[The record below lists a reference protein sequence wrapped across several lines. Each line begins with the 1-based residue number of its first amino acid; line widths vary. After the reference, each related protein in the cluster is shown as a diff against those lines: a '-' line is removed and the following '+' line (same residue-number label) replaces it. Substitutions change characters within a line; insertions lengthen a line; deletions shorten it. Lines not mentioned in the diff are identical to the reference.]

1 MTLAPRRRGRN
12 TRSDIARAAAVEA
25 RALRLAQGLI
35 DGGEGASAVPSL
47 FIVRA
52 DGAAAACRW
61 EIRRFG
67 ALVLS
72 RSAVDFPDAAMARRE
87 GEAALARWHE
97 GAGVPRSAGRP

>member
-1 MTLAPRRRGRN
+1 MAPRRKGRN
-12 TRSDIARAAAVEA
+12 TRSETARAAVVEA

-72 RSAVDFPDAAMARRE
+72 RSAVDFPDAAVARRE
-87 GEAALARWHE
+87 GEAALARWQEDAGAPRPE
-97 GAGVPRSAGRP
+97 GGP